1 MPTPRINRA
10 LDQLRDVT
18 FERGYVRSAT
28 GSVLIRAGGTA
39 VICTA
44 SIAPGVPDWMTGKGR
59 GWLTA
64 EYAMLPTST
73 TPRKKRDRGPSL
85 DGRSTEIQRLI
96 GRSLRAVIDFKALGE
111 ATIVI
116 DCDVLEADGGTRTA
130 SITGAYVALVDALRA
145 SEKIIP
151 CGALALTSQVA
162 AISVGIVDD
171 EPRLDLDYAEDSTA
185 HVDMNIVMTGTGGFV
200 EVQGTAERGTF
211 ESFALESML
220 ALGRKGIQEL
230 LSLQNLS
237 LASSGR

>member
-1 MPTPRINRA
+1 M
-10 LDQLRDVT
+10 
-18 FERGYVRSAT
+18 
-28 GSVLIRAGGTA
+28 
-39 VICTA
+39 
-44 SIAPGVPDWMTGKGR
+44 
-59 GWLTA
+59 
-64 EYAMLPTST
+64 
-73 TPRKKRDRGPSL
+73 
-85 DGRSTEIQRLI
+85 
-96 GRSLRAVIDFKALGE
+96 
-111 ATIVI
+111 
-116 DCDVLEADGGTRTA
+116 LEADGGTRTA

-200 EVQGTAERGTF
+200 EVQGTAERGTV
-211 ESFALESML
+211 ESLALESML

>member
-130 SITGAYVALVDALRA
+130 SITGICR
-145 SEKIIP
+145 
-151 CGALALTSQVA
+151 
-162 AISVGIVDD
+162 
-171 EPRLDLDYAEDSTA
+171 
-185 HVDMNIVMTGTGGFV
+185 
-200 EVQGTAERGTF
+200 
-211 ESFALESML
+211 
-220 ALGRKGIQEL
+220 
-230 LSLQNLS
+230 
-237 LASSGR
+237 SGRCPSSLRENYSLRSLGPHKSGCRYKRGDRRR